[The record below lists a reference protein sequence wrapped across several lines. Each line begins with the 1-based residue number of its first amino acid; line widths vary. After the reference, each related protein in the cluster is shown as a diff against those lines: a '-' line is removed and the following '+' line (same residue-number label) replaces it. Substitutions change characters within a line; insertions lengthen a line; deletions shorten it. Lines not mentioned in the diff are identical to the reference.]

1 MISSHLLFFFS
12 ALGAANGVLLA
23 LYFFSRR
30 TEPLANRLLG
40 ALLLAISIRTGKS
53 AFYFFNPG
61 LAVEFLQL
69 GLSACLLIGPLTYL
83 YVRCKILEVTPG
95 PVHHRWQRHIG
106 LAVALIAL
114 GVAFPYSRYPESW
127 YYCICGIHI
136 FWAVYLLAA
145 GKDLWQARSV
155 LFKAEI
161 TSRQTILLLSVYF
174 SSAVILMAYVLTPWT
189 SYIVGALSFT
199 FSIHVT
205 ILSCLLRR
213 EENSGEHKKEKYGNR
228 KLAQQDAQKII
239 HALNTLMD
247 EQKIYLNPGLSLA
260 ILARKTGVLQ
270 TTVSQVIN
278 ENMGKS
284 FNVYVN
290 EFRIR
295 YAQNLLT
302 EESHLNMEL
311 VAERSGFNSSSTFFV
326 AFKKIAGQTPASYRA
341 AQVAD
346 EVEKL

>member
-1 MISSHLLFFFS
+1 
-12 ALGAANGVLLA
+12 
-23 LYFFSRR
+23 
-30 TEPLANRLLG
+30 
-40 ALLLAISIRTGKS
+40 
-53 AFYFFNPG
+53 
-61 LAVEFLQL
+61 
-69 GLSACLLIGPLTYL
+69 
-83 YVRCKILEVTPG
+83 
-95 PVHHRWQRHIG
+95 
-106 LAVALIAL
+106 
-114 GVAFPYSRYPESW
+114 
-127 YYCICGIHI
+127 
-136 FWAVYLLAA
+136 
-145 GKDLWQARSV
+145 
-155 LFKAEI
+155 
-161 TSRQTILLLSVYF
+161 
-174 SSAVILMAYVLTPWT
+174 MAYVLTPWT